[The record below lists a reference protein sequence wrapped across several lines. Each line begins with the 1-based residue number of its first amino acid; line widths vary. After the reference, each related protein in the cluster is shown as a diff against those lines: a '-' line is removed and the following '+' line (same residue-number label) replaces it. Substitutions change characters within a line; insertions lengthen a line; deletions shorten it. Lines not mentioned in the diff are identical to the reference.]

1 MMKENVCG
9 KGYAE
14 MKNVIAFMNMKGGV
28 GKTTICVNL
37 AAYLAN
43 FAKKRVLVIDMDPQM
58 NASQYMLPPQKI
70 QEALEN
76 KQTLYE
82 LYRDD
87 VDMDLNSENILG
99 DQEEDPGE
107 NLIQKNIRDNLD
119 LICGDLNMTKVKDDG
134 TNSDTLCAYI
144 ERKRLREKYD
154 FIFIDCPPTQSVYT
168 ISAFK
173 ALDFYIVIIKP
184 DYLSTIGL
192 ALFDRLVS
200 NYNKNRNTPDKIKSL
215 GIIAN
220 LTQKST
226 DNYHEQKI
234 QQIEKRFKF
243 SQRVFKS
250 RIGNISA
257 IAKASEKQ
265 KFMHETRGS
274 KKAIAKLGKEF
285 LSVYEAEG
293 EK

>member
-1 MMKENVCG
+1 M
-9 KGYAE
+9 
-14 MKNVIAFMNMKGGV
+14 
-28 GKTTICVNL
+28 
-37 AAYLAN
+37 
-43 FAKKRVLVIDMDPQM
+43 
-58 NASQYMLPPQKI
+58 
-70 QEALEN
+70 
-76 KQTLYE
+76 
-82 LYRDD
+82 
-87 VDMDLNSENILG
+87 
-99 DQEEDPGE
+99 
-107 NLIQKNIRDNLD
+107 
-119 LICGDLNMTKVKDDG
+119 
-134 TNSDTLCAYI
+134 
-144 ERKRLREKYD
+144 
-154 FIFIDCPPTQSVYT
+154 
-168 ISAFK
+168 
-173 ALDFYIVIIKP
+173 
-184 DYLSTIGL
+184 STIGL